1 MKILIADTYY
11 TAFLTATYT
20 EAPTLLSRSYKD
32 QLAALLDCSF
42 GTADFYSR
50 NLKKLGV
57 EAVDLIANCLPL
69 QSTWANEHGVTV
81 STAFYKV
88 PERAYRL
95 PFFGPLLAQLPKLL
109 DVAVAQVKEQH
120 PDVLYCQDLHLFPP
134 KVLADLKKHTGLI
147 VGQIASPLP
156 VDEFLKG
163 YDLILTSFPHF
174 VPRLQAKGV
183 ASEYFRIGFDT
194 SILDKIQS
202 PSPDIDVSFVGGI
215 SRLHGQAVP
224 TLEYLAKNTPMQ
236 FFGYGANTLDHDS
249 PILPRHH
256 GEAWGLQM
264 YRTLARSKITL
275 NRHIDV
281 AENNANN
288 MRLFEATGVG
298 SLLITDRKDNLH
310 ELFEIGKE
318 VVAYSSKEEAAE
330 LINYYIAHPVEA
342 KAIAQAGQQR
352 TLSEHTYGQRMQEL
366 LSVLERHLHKK
377 KTGRA

>member
-11 TAFLTATYT
+11 SAFV
-20 EAPTLLSRSYKD
+20 
-32 QLAALLDCSF
+32 AALYKAQPELARQSYQAQLEALIDQSF
-42 GTADFYSR
+42 GTSDFYSR
-50 NLKKLGV
+50 HLHELGC
-57 EAVDLIANCLPL
+57 EATDIVANCAPL
-69 QSTWANEHGVTV
+69 QSAWLKEHGATLAR
-81 STAFYKV
+81 AFLKI
-88 PERAYRL
+88 PPRAYRL
-95 PFFGPLLAQLPKLL
+95 PLFGSLLARFPQLL
-109 DVAVAQVKEQH
+109 DVAIAQVHELQ

-134 KVLADLKKHTGLI
+134 KVLAGLKKHAGLI

-156 VDEFLKG
+156 ADEFLKG

-194 SILDKIQS
+194 SILAKLQA
-202 PSPDIDVSFVGGI
+202 PAKDIEVSFVGGI
-215 SRLHGQAVP
+215 SRLHGQAVQ
-224 TLEYLAKNTPMQ
+224 TLEYLARITPMQ
-236 FFGYGANTLDHDS
+236 FFGYGTNTLDHDS

-256 GEAWGLQM
+256 GEAWSLQM

-330 LINYYIAHPVEA
+330 LINYYIAHPEEA
-342 KAIAQAGQQR
+342 AAIAQAGQQR
-352 TLSEHTYGQRMQEL
+352 TLSEHTYAQRMKEL
-366 LSVLERHLHKK
+366 LPVLERHLHQK